1 MDIVRF
7 ANPKLLW
14 LLTLVVPMTAY
25 YVYRLRQGRATM
37 RISTVSGLRGRA
49 ERAII

>member
-14 LLTLVVPMTAY
+14 LLTLVVPMPAY
-25 YVYRLRQGRATM
+25 YVYLLRQGRATM
-37 RISTVSGLRGRA
+37 RIGACRA